1 MTDVIYEQPVGDC
14 SGMLTTSV
22 HCGCG
27 LIEMSMGDR
36 TVATLSCRQA
46 ESLAELL
53 LAAADAARED
63 GR

>member
-1 MTDVIYEQPVGDC
+1 MTDVIYEQPVGDGRHMLVLMV
-14 SGMLTTSV
+14 SRGGMVIRMNWREYLS
-22 HCGCG
+22 
-27 LIEMSMGDR
+27 I
-36 TVATLSCRQA
+36 TLSCRQA